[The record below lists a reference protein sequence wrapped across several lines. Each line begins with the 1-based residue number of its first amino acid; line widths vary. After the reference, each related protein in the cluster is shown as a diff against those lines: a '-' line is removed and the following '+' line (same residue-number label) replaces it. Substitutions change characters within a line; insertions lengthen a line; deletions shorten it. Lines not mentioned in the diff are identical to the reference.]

1 MTEDTENTEEQHSRR
16 KVMKG
21 GAALGT
27 AALISKFSSG
37 VASAQTGTEPRLQLG
52 DDWELDDYDDGSGN
66 TNVRLR
72 HIPSGAELRY
82 SVADNAWIP
91 SGQIG
96 LPGDR
101 PDAYLDSVDA
111 NSIVSQSASVTNESL
126 VMAYRSNDLTGNSAG
141 SFVNAVDTEDT
152 DNRGE
157 FNTSNQFAPD
167 ETGWYSICGLAQL
180 TGGSDGD
187 NIQIRLIETST
198 SNTVLNKTLSGIDA
212 SHFPTVEVSGH
223 VKLDSGSSYEVQV
236 RNSVSSY
243 DITAGQQNTRLTI
256 VRSLVAE

>member
-16 KVMKG
+16 EVMKG

-27 AALISKFSSG
+27 AALISKFSTG
-37 VASAQTGTEPRLQLG
+37 VSQAQQTGTEPRLQLG

-101 PDAYLDSVDA
+101 PDAYLDTADA
-111 NSIVSQSASVTNESL
+111 NSLSTGFADIAELGQIEINTSSDLSSSRSLNTEYQNTNDHTLLVTVQCEHNPSSGTDVNYNARLGVSPSSGIGSIDEIDEVISYGPDGGRLRQKQTALVPPTYYYELRSFGSESL
-126 VMAYRSNDLTGNSAG
+126 
-141 SFVNAVDTEDT
+141 
-152 DNRGE
+152 
-157 FNTSNQFAPD
+157 
-167 ETGWYSICGLAQL
+167 TGWFERPMA
-180 TGGSDGD
+180 
-187 NIQIRLIETST
+187 
-198 SNTVLNKTLSGIDA
+198 
-212 SHFPTVEVSGH
+212 P
-223 VKLDSGSSYEVQV
+223 
-236 RNSVSSY
+236 
-243 DITAGQQNTRLTI
+243 
-256 VRSLVAE
+256 